1 MFLLLP
7 NVTCLESGASQ
18 QSFATALEILTAQAE
33 EKLGRKQASAQ
44 TAQSLVKV
52 FTPAVRN

>member
-1 MFLLLP
+1 MFLLLS
-7 NVTCLESGASQ
+7 NVYMFRISQ
-18 QSFATALEILTAQAE
+18 QSFATALEALTAQAE

-44 TAQSLVKV
+44 TALSLVKV

>member
-1 MFLLLP
+1 MY
-7 NVTCLESGASQ
+7 TCLESGASQ